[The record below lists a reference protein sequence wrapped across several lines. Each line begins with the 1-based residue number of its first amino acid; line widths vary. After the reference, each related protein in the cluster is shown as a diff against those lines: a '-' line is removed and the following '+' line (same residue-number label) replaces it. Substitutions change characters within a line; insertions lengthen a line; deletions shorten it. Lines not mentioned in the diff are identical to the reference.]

1 MLVRK
6 RKSSNYAEYTKF
18 YVWIG
23 WRRKRNN
30 VWNTLWSI
38 WIIHRCWT
46 NWHKIKYT
54 YLVFYLLAIYSMQ
67 LTVEQMVE
75 KIMIACP
82 KTRNSNT
89 AMLIEILNQFW
100 NCWLSTQQQEIM
112 MKFPLESI
120 TRARRKLV
128 STGKKEYQPDEEIQ
142 RERNDAFQEKVA
154 QYGGG
159 RAYCEWLIRSHKA
172 QA

>member
-1 MLVRK
+1 
-6 RKSSNYAEYTKF
+6 
-18 YVWIG
+18 
-23 WRRKRNN
+23 
-30 VWNTLWSI
+30 
-38 WIIHRCWT
+38 
-46 NWHKIKYT
+46 
-54 YLVFYLLAIYSMQ
+54 MQ

-75 KIMIACP
+75 KIMITAP

-128 STGKKEYQPDEEIQ
+128 ATGKKEYQPDEEIQ
-142 RERNDAFQEKVA
+142 RERNDAYQAKVA
-154 QYGGG
+154 EFGWG
-159 RAYCEWLIRSHKA
+159 RAYCEHLLRQHKA